1 MKRFYGDIAPICINF
16 NHFTNWTKI
25 EKAGTIAAIHKF
37 FLESNLESNRLLRL
51 EFELNIESRI
61 LAFVCRA

>member
-25 EKAGTIAAIHKF
+25 EKAGTCNSQIFA
-37 FLESNLESNRLLRL
+37 N
-51 EFELNIESRI
+51 RI
-61 LAFVCRA
+61 LNQIGC